1 MTHTGDTERQAFL
14 RDKSIKQNKEKK
26 QDSYTA
32 KILSVLNPG
41 MRLLDIGCG
50 TGHIIQR
57 LASSCGKVFLIGL
70 DISPAMIQIAGRDS
84 LSSPNV
90 VFALG
95 DGMKL
100 PLSDCSFDIVINR
113 LAEHSVREAY
123 RVLREGGY
131 FFEYGL
137 GPDADREIKEFF
149 PERIDPESFCIPKVI
164 GKWKEE
170 ACQEVMDAGFTIENI
185 EDYREEEHF
194 RDVEELM
201 DTIEMVPLVKDFD
214 RGKDQVIIKAL
225 AEKYGVETGI
235 SATWHYYVVKAR
247 KKRAP

>member
-1 MTHTGDTERQAFL
+1 MTNKGDTEKQALL
-14 RDKSIKQNKEKK
+14 RDRAIKQNIEKK
-26 QDSYTA
+26 RSPYTT
-32 KILSVLNPG
+32 KILSVLKPG
-41 MRLLDIGCG
+41 LKLLDIGCG

-57 LASSCGKVFLIGL
+57 LASCRGNAFLIGL
-70 DISPAMIQIAGRDS
+70 DISSAMIEIATRDN

-90 VFALG
+90 VFTLG

-113 LAEHSVREAY
+113 LAEYSVHEVY
-123 RVLREGGY
+123 RVLRKGGY

-137 GPDADREIKEFF
+137 GPEADREIKEFF
-149 PERIDPESFCIPKVI
+149 PGRIDPESFCIPKVI